1 MAVGRYP
8 EDSYYNGNPWY
19 LNTLAAAEQL
29 YDALYVWK
37 QQGSITV
44 TSTSLAFFKDLVSS
58 VTAGTYASG
67 SSTYTSIYNAVQTY
81 ADGYIAVVQKYTP
94 STGALA
100 EQFDKSSGSP
110 LSAAD
115 LTWSYAAFI
124 TAAQRRNGVVPP
136 SWVASGGNSVP
147 GTCSATSIAGSYST
161 ATSTS
166 FPASQTP
173 SGGVTSGTATATAT
187 TGTGTGTATT
197 STSTG
202 CATATTVAVT
212 FNELKTTTW
221 GQTVKIVGNIA
232 ALGSW
237 NTANAIAL
245 SASQYTSS
253 NPLWSGTISLPAG
266 QAIQYKYIVVNTDG
280 SVTWEADPN
289 HSYTV
294 PATCATTATKSDTW
308 Q

>member
-1 MAVGRYP
+1 
-8 EDSYYNGNPWY
+8 
-19 LNTLAAAEQL
+19 LAAAEQL

-67 SSTYTSIYNAVQTY
+67 SSTYTSIYNAAQTY
-81 ADGYIAVVQKYTP
+81 ADGYMAVVETYTP
-94 STGALA
+94 SDGALS
-100 EQFDKSSGSP
+100 EQFDKSSGTP
-110 LSAAD
+110 LSADD

-124 TAAQRRNGVVPP
+124 TAAQRRNSVVPP
-136 SWVASGGNSVP
+136 SWVASGANSVP
-147 GTCSATSIAGSYST
+147 GTCSATSVVGSYST

-173 SGGVTSGTATATAT
+173 TGGVTSGTATATAT
-187 TGTGTGTATT
+187 GTKTSTTAT
-197 STSTG
+197 S

-212 FNELKTTTW
+212 FNELKSTTY
-221 GQTVKIVGNIA
+221 GQTVKIVGNVA

-237 NTANAIAL
+237 NTGSAVAL

-253 NPLWSGTISLPAG
+253 NPLWSVTISLPAG
-266 QAIQYKYIVVNTDG
+266 EAIQYKYIVVNTDG

-294 PATCATTATKSDTW
+294 PATCATTATESDTW
-308 Q
+308 QS

>member
-1 MAVGRYP
+1 M
-8 EDSYYNGNPWY
+8 
-19 LNTLAAAEQL
+19 
-29 YDALYVWK
+29 
-37 QQGSITV
+37 

-81 ADGYIAVVQKYTP
+81 ADGYMAVVQKYTP

-110 LSAAD
+110 LSAVD
-115 LTWSYAAFI
+115 LTWSYAAFL

-136 SWVASGGNSVP
+136 SWVVSSASSVP
-147 GTCSATSIAGSYST
+147 GSCYATSMVGSYST

-166 FPASQTP
+166 FPSSQTP
-173 SGGVTSGTATATAT
+173 KGGVTSGTR
-187 TGTGTGTATT
+187 T
-197 STSTG
+197 STTPTS

-212 FNELKTTTW
+212 FNELKATTY

-232 ALGSW
+232 ALGNW
-237 NTANAIAL
+237 NTASAVAL
-245 SASQYTSS
+245 TATGYSSS
-253 NPLWSGTISLPAG
+253 NPQWSATISLPAG
-266 QAIQYKYIVVNTDG
+266 QAIQYKYVVVNSDG
-280 SVTWEADPN
+280 SVTWEADPD